1 MKQADIPMTHF
12 TQQADRISVT
22 QVVTGDDEK
31 SHFNDYEIE
40 LHRDDSPFLVSDVIP
55 ATAISFR
62 WTPHDYRSDF
72 HHAPRHRLLIVL
84 SGCIEIEVPDGAVR
98 RFECGDLLEVCD
110 TSGFGH
116 ISRSGSTM
124 SVRTAIINL
133 DGNLITPRDVP
144 FDANAEA
151 GESALTLL
159 RTFAHDDGVSDTVE
173 ESLPILTKGPSG
185 RVTAEEPITG
195 FQYVVAPATLAYD
208 WHQAPQKQY
217 VLPLTGGM
225 QVENGKGG
233 KHTVH
238 PGDIYRGEDTDGQG
252 HITRALNGQRLS
264 IFAHLV

>member
-1 MKQADIPMTHF
+1 MTSFKEH
-12 TQQADRISVT
+12 TNSVVVT
-22 QVVTGDDEK
+22 QIIVGDDEK
-31 SHFNDYEIE
+31 SHFNNYEIA
-40 LHRDDSPFLVSDVIP
+40 LHRDDSPFLVSALIP

-62 WTPHDYRSDF
+62 WTPHDYQSDF

-84 SGCIEIEVPDGAVR
+84 SGCIEIEVPSGEVR
-98 RFECGDLLEVCD
+98 RFQCGDLLEVCD

-116 ISRSGSTM
+116 ISRSGS
-124 SVRTAIINL
+124 SSPVRTAIINL
-133 DGNLITPRDVP
+133 DGNLVTPRDLP
-144 FDANAEA
+144 FDAKAEA

-159 RTFAHDDGVSDTVE
+159 RTFADEDGVSDTVE
-173 ESLPILTKGPSG
+173 ESLAILTKGPSG

-225 QVENGKGG
+225 TVENGKGES
-233 KHTVH
+233 HIVR
-238 PGDIYRGEDTDGQG
+238 PGDIYRGEDTSGQG
-252 HITRALNGQRLS
+252 HITRALNGERLS

>member
-1 MKQADIPMTHF
+1 MTNF
-12 TQQADRISVT
+12 TPSADRVNVT
-22 QVVTGDDEK
+22 QIVTGDDEK
-31 SHFNDYEIE
+31 SHFNDYEIA

-84 SGCIEIEVPDGAVR
+84 SGCIEIEVPSGAVR

-116 ISRSGSTM
+116 ISRSGS
-124 SVRTAIINL
+124 SLPVRTAIINL
-133 DGNLITPRDVP
+133 DGNLVTPRDVS
-144 FDANAEA
+144 FDAKAEA
-151 GESALTLL
+151 GEASLSLL
-159 RTFAHDDGVSDTVE
+159 RTFTDEDGVSDTVE
-173 ESLPILTKGPSG
+173 ESLAILTKGPSG

-195 FQYVVAPATLAYD
+195 FQYVIAPATLAYD

-225 QVENGKGG
+225 QVENGKGAN
-233 KHTVH
+233 HTVH
-238 PGDIYRGEDTDGQG
+238 PGDIYRGEDTVGQG
-252 HITRALNGQRLS
+252 HITRALKGQRLS